1 MEEPNAKT
9 IDFAKVFAGVS
20 YPEDSV
26 TVILNEELGYLA
38 HVLQKKM
45 SDAAIKSDSEA
56 RKSAEAEYE
65 RVVESAADWTYTFHL
80 TGVSRELRE
89 GVARAVRE
97 EFPTETDMFGVPK
110 PSVEADEAY
119 KARRYALHTKQ
130 IEGPGGAVAVAPTPE
145 NLAEFLKA
153 APDRAIQLIDAKIV
167 ELSGEG
173 AAVGF
178 DSIIRSADFLS
189 KPSPKG

>member
-56 RKSAEAEYE
+56 RKSAEEEYE
-65 RVVESAADWTYTFHL
+65 KVVKDAADWTYTFHL

-89 GVARAVRE
+89 GLARGIQD
-97 EFPTETDMFGVPK
+97 EFKIDTDMFGRPK
-110 PSVEADEAY
+110 PNVEADEAY
-119 KARRYALHTKQ
+119 KARRYALHVKK
-130 IEGPGGAVAVAPTPE
+130 IEGPDGSVAVAPSPE
-145 NLAEFLKA
+145 NLAAFLKS
-153 APDRAIQLIDAKIV
+153 APEKAVESIDAKIL

-173 AAVGF
+173 AAAGF

-189 KPSPKG
+189 KPSLKG